1 MSEDNAFWNYAVE
14 IYSRPGV
21 KELCLELQDSYQCS
35 VNRLLFALWLAQQG
49 RALADNLETPE
60 IKRWRSER
68 LEPLRRLRYLLK
80 VDVVEDP
87 ALDKCYQMLKEAELE
102 AEKVEIGMLQSC
114 LHRCPLA
121 AQQEGLGL
129 RNLHRTVTG
138 LPPEV
143 SEKLKQLD
151 NLAAGGS
158 N

>member
-21 KELCLELQDSYQCS
+21 KALCLGLQDSYQCS

-87 ALDKCYQMLKEAELE
+87 ALDKCYQMLKETELE
-102 AEKVEIGMLQSC
+102 AEKVEISMLQSC

-129 RNLHRTVTG
+129 RNLHRAVTG